1 MPLIF
6 FEEQNDYKVGVWLNS
21 EAMSYFEAN
30 LDLFPEEINEI
41 QNLNGKK
48 LLEWYSSRNL
58 LHHLSGRRR
67 RVPCVKDNN
76 GKPYL
81 IGYNQYVSLSHS
93 HACTAAII
101 YSDHCG
107 IDIQKKSEKI
117 ASIQKKFV
125 SEREMTEHENMDLH
139 RLHIIWGSKES
150 MFKLYG
156 KGGVD
161 FKKHL
166 FVLPFNTDDGWC
178 TGKINIDNYQLTT
191 RLHFYEIEEY
201 ILVHTSENKFDI
213 K

>member
-6 FEEQNDYKVGVWLNS
+6 FEEQSDYKVGVWLNS

-58 LHHLSGRRR
+58 LHFLSGRTR
-67 RVPCVKDNN
+67 RVPCVKDDN

-93 HACTAAII
+93 HECTAAII

-107 IDIQKKSEKI
+107 IDIQKKSDKI
-117 ASIQKKFV
+117 TAIQKKFV
-125 SEREMTEHENMDLH
+125 SETEVAEHKILDLLH
-139 RLHIIWGSKES
+139 LHIIWGSKES

-166 FVLPFNTDDGWC
+166 LVSPFNIADGRC
-178 TGKINIDNYQLTT
+178 KGMIHIENYRLTT
-191 RLHFYEIEEY
+191 QLHFYDIEGY
-201 ILVHTSENKFDI
+201 ILVHTSENKFDS